1 MRVKRIWTL
10 TVTILT
16 ETKQIENDRKCY
28 QPRRLVDMLRYYQ
41 FDFVQVRANLPL
53 PHTTRHLTPEL
64 LYSLVFSTGAH
75 IPTALPEHRD
85 IARPT
90 TCKKDY

>member
-41 FDFVQVRANLPL
+41 FDFVQVQANLPL
-53 PHTTRHLTPEL
+53 PPYDAAFNAVT
-64 LYSLVFSTGAH
+64 LVFPCILDRRAYTDST
-75 IPTALPEHRD
+75 
-85 IARPT
+85 ARAS
-90 TCKKDY
+90 